1 MITEI
6 SSETTT
12 WLGYLQRGSVLI
24 QVGLFVAAIS
34 SESRVKRKLNSP
46 LIASLTHLI
55 VPAAL
60 LISASVLTLAGIT
73 AGFLQYLALLWVLW
87 RCVEPT
93 KQLIHQRFPKVPLE
107 EIDKSFFRPVLL
119 VMSIFT
125 FVQML
130 GSRPAAIAAWLGGS
144 FFGIKP

>member
-1 MITEI
+1 MITEV
-6 SSETTT
+6 SSETAT

-34 SESRVKRKLNSP
+34 SESLVKRKLNSP

-93 KQLIHQRFPKVPLE
+93 KQLILGRFPKVPVE
-107 EIDKSFFRPVLL
+107 
-119 VMSIFT
+119 
-125 FVQML
+125 
-130 GSRPAAIAAWLGGS
+130 
-144 FFGIKP
+144 